1 MSFGIN
7 PAEIIV
13 VPSLKTGGCVM
24 TCKVCG
30 YRISVEGEQ
39 CPKCRGRVVDLDA
52 SQEDPESAQTLVMNL
67 ADAVAAL
74 NDKEARK
81 VSTPAQRVATVA
93 PKAAAPKPDAPG
105 RIAGRPG
112 VSAPV
117 RRARRVMPDT
127 VFGLRRLDV
136 DVTKQKREEP
146 KIVPQ
151 KQEQAS
157 RVQFRP
163 WHGILFF
170 LLVGLPS
177 IAYVIWI
184 LTHAHG

>member
-1 MSFGIN
+1 
-7 PAEIIV
+7 
-13 VPSLKTGGCVM
+13 M

-52 SQEDPESAQTLVMNL
+52 SQDDPESAQTLVMNL

-74 NDKEARK
+74 NDK
-81 VSTPAQRVATVA
+81 TPGKAPPIQRQSVATAA
-93 PKAAAPKPDAPG
+93 PKAAAPKPDAPA

-112 VSAPV
+112 ASAPV

-151 KQEQAS
+151 KQEQAP
-157 RVQFRP
+157 RFKFQP

-170 LLVGLPS
+170 CLVGLPS